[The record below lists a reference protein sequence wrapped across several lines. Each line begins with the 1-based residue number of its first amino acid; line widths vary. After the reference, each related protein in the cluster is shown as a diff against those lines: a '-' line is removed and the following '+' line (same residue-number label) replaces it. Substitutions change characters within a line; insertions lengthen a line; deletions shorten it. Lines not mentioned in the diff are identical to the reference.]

1 VAKAAR
7 EQDQGVGS
15 AASSTGLAAFR
26 AGFAAVPSALGSLVR
41 HPAWLRLAL
50 LAGAVQLGVAV
61 LLAVWTASRADDI
74 LGAVVTRP
82 DGGIGGVVWVAAWLV
97 VAGASL
103 AMGLVV
109 GMGLGGAAASPV
121 YDRLIDHVEAS
132 EGVHRA
138 DQGGGVL
145 AAVRGVAT
153 GLGHALAYLALWA
166 VMAVAAMSLN
176 VVPLLGQVAAAAA
189 GFVVSAFTLALQ
201 ATDGAASRRDATF
214 GAKLARARRHGA
226 AWVGLGAGMAALALV
241 PVVSLL
247 AAPAAVVAGTR
258 LVCALERES
267 SKRA

>member
-1 VAKAAR
+1 MAEAAR
-7 EQDQGVGS
+7 EHDQAVG
-15 AASSTGLAAFR
+15 AAARATGFAALR
-26 AGFAAVPSALGSLVR
+26 AGFAAVPAALGSLLR

-61 LLAVWTASRADDI
+61 LLAVWSATRADDV
-74 LGAVVTRP
+74 LGAVVARP
-82 DGGIGGVVWVAAWLV
+82 DGGIGGVAWVAAWLV
-97 VAGASL
+97 VAGAAL

-109 GMGLGGAAASPV
+109 GMGLGGAVASPL

-132 EGVHRA
+132 EGVHR
-138 DQGGGVL
+138 DDPGGGVL
-145 AAVRGVAT
+145 GALRGVAL
-153 GLGHALAYLALWA
+153 GVGHALAYLALWA
-166 VMAVAAMSLN
+166 VMALAALSLN
-176 VVPLLGQVAAAAA
+176 VVPLLGQVVAA
-189 GFVVSAFTLALQ
+189 GAGFAVSAFTLALQ

-226 AWVGLGAGMAALALV
+226 AYVGLGAGMAALALV

-267 SKRA
+267 SKGA